1 MRSTASLRVLATYAK
16 PTVSAIRGFCI
27 GGGMQ
32 VAMLTDIRIAIAMEL
47 IFQSIAKLKGVEASV
62 IRNQAIAT
70 QLMCMSR
77 GDEAERPTSMAVG
90 NRYYIDDADLPRG
103 HQQ

>member
-1 MRSTASLRVLATYAK
+1 MVREV
-16 PTVSAIRGFCI
+16 PTSADWE
-27 GGGMQ
+27 
-32 VAMLTDIRIAIAMEL
+32 VARILVEEYFLQNTPPICAIEAIAMEL
-47 IFQSIAKLKGVEASV
+47 IFQSVAKLKGVEASV

-77 GDEAERPTSMAVG
+77 GEGAEWPRSMAVG
-90 NRYYIDDADLPRG
+90 NRHYTDDADLPRG

>member
-1 MRSTASLRVLATYAK
+1 MVREL
-16 PTVSAIRGFCI
+16 PTSADWE
-27 GGGMQ
+27 
-32 VAMLTDIRIAIAMEL
+32 VARILVEEYFLQNTQPSCAIEAIAMEL

-70 QLMCMSR
+70 QLKCMSR
-77 GDEAERPTSMAVG
+77 GDEAERPRSMAVG
-90 NRYYIDDADLPRG
+90 SRHYTDVADLPRG